1 MLDLSFFNAFS
12 KNASIHNDGTIIHS
26 SSRNPQKTEKLLVKD
41 RNLNDNFKFLCAD
54 KNQYSIT
61 RAWNLLT
68 GVHYLYTQ
76 QDNHYTQQDNH
87 YVGAKGLLDLLVFP
101 LISRALYQSLV
112 DHPDHKD
119 RFYSTFARIIWGA
132 LEVARLAL
140 AVALLLPTTFI
151 MSMMPEPVELH
162 MEEDEHVQFI
172 VELHTEEDEPVQ
184 FISNHY

>member
-1 MLDLSFFNAFS
+1 MPDLSFFNAFS
-12 KNASIHNDGTIIHS
+12 KNASIHNDGRIIHS
-26 SSRNPQKTEKLLVKD
+26 SSRNPQKTETLLVKD

-68 GVHYLYTQ
+68 GVHYL
-76 QDNHYTQQDNH
+76 YTQQDNH

-151 MSMMPEPVELH
+151 MSMMPKPVELH

-172 VELHTEEDEPVQ
+172 L
-184 FISNHY
+184 NHY